1 LPVTPPTNLD
11 VRRTLLVLVP
21 TAALALCLYAVPL
34 PLFVEGPGPARDVL
48 PLIDI
53 DGTATYQPDGRLLFT
68 TVNVGRV
75 NVYDAVAAAFDE
87 EYHVV
92 PEDLVIPEG
101 LTDEE
106 YDRISLSQMGAS
118 KIAAISSALVRLTD
132 YPREHGPGALIYAT
146 SPGAPAAGRLF
157 PGELITAVD
166 GEPVSDVEELGSL
179 IEDAGTGATLE
190 VTVEAMDGSGDPR
203 TVELRTVRHEDGRPV
218 IGIVPVPNFPFEV
231 SIQSGRVGG
240 PSAGLMWSIGVT
252 DLLTPGDLAGG
263 RTLAGTGGI
272 DLRGRV
278 RPIGGVS
285 LKVLAAERAGAD
297 VFVLPR
303 SNLREAREVAED
315 IEVVPVANLDQA
327 LEYIHSG

>member
-1 LPVTPPTNLD
+1 
-11 VRRTLLVLVP
+11 VRRKLLVLVP
-21 TAALALCLYAVPL
+21 AAALALCLYAVPL

-53 DGTATYQPDGRLLFT
+53 DGTATYQPEGRLLFT

-118 KIAAISSALVRLTD
+118 KIAAVSSALTRLTD
-132 YPREHGPGALIYAT
+132 YPREHGPGALVYAT
-146 SPGAPAAGRLF
+146 SPGSPAAGRLF

-166 GEPVSDVEELGSL
+166 GEPIGDVDELGAL
-179 IEDAGTGATLE
+179 IEDAGAGATLA
-190 VTVEAMDGSGDPR
+190 VTVEAMEGSGDPR
-203 TVELRTVRHEDGRPV
+203 TVELRTIRHRDGRPI
-218 IGIVPVPNFPFEV
+218 IGIVPVANFPFDV

-278 RPIGGVS
+278 RPIGGVG

-297 VFVLPR
+297 VFLLPR
-303 SNLREAREVAED
+303 SNLQEARELAED
-315 IEVVPVANLDQA
+315 IEVVGIASLDQA
-327 LEYIHSG
+327 LEYLESG